1 MYHDLSP
8 PQQVQPFALPWE
20 ITLMILEHAF
30 AQNLGDF
37 NFDLCMDMLLVA
49 KDFIQQ
55 IYKKIYEKSDVGVL
69 EKHRRLWLT
78 LNIIE
83 DIHDTYMTVLRQR
96 QYSIVKLV
104 RTGDPTL
111 AFSVPLNPW
120 DFNFDMFIESLTGII
135 TEAGTKVEVH
145 NIGMTYGDQVWMQG
159 EWRRGVFDCIKF
171 STPILNLKFV
181 DIFDVLQL
189 NSKRLKANPNFNR
202 FFNLLKLVYGK
213 NTAINLMIQETED
226 LSPFVSTSN
235 MFCAY

>member
-1 MYHDLSP
+1 MFHDLSP
-8 PQQVQPFALPWE
+8 PQQVQPMAFPWE

-30 AQNLGDF
+30 TQNLRDF

-55 IYKKIYEKSDVGVL
+55 IYKKMYEKTDVGVF

-78 LNIIE
+78 LNILE

-96 QYSIVKLV
+96 QYSILKLV
-104 RTGDPTL
+104 RRGDPTL
-111 AFSVPLNPW
+111 SLLQPVNPW
-120 DFNFDMFIESLTGII
+120 DFNFDIFIESLTGTIS
-135 TEAGTKVEVH
+135 EADAKVEVH
-145 NIGMTYGDQVWMQG
+145 NVGMTYGDQVWLQG
-159 EWRRGVFDCIKF
+159 EWKRGVFDCVRLSSPVI
-171 STPILNLKFV
+171 NLKFV

-189 NSKRLKANPNFNR
+189 NSKRLKSNRNFSR
-202 FFNLLKLVYGK
+202 FFNLLKLVYGRH
-213 NTAINLMIQETED
+213 TAINLMIQETDD